1 MTHILD
7 TNRNTTGRYDRL
19 KAAGYDTLIRYV
31 SRGGGDKVV
40 TVAEARATAA
50 AEFKLVLVY
59 EVNGRPRGADV
70 GHADGVFALAYAQ
83 KVGAPQGAI
92 LLYTAD
98 EDTTGATFGPTRDAF
113 KAFAAAIAP
122 MYRCGGYGS
131 GWLLDQLFAAKIIV
145 GRWITDSAGFRGSKE
160 AVAAGRYEMKQALPS
175 TIAGL
180 DADAD
185 AEHYGVDGTAPD
197 IGAFAPFFGKLA
209 DIVDPVYP
217 PGDATPPAHDT
228 EWVQASLNKI
238 MNAGLVVDGDPGPNT
253 KAAVAAF
260 QKAHPPLVV
269 DGIAGPKTK
278 AMIEQALP
286 K

>member
-19 KAAGYDTLIRYV
+19 KAARYDTLIRYV

-40 TVAEARATAA
+40 TVAEARAIAA

-92 LLYTAD
+92 LWYTAD

-145 GRWITDSAGFRGSKE
+145 GRWITDSAGFRGRKEGGASAWRLARVLAAKIIVGRWIPASGASRGRKE

-175 TIAGL
+175 TI
-180 DADAD
+180 
-185 AEHYGVDGTAPD
+185 
-197 IGAFAPFFGKLA
+197 
-209 DIVDPVYP
+209 
-217 PGDATPPAHDT
+217 
-228 EWVQASLNKI
+228 
-238 MNAGLVVDGDPGPNT
+238 
-253 KAAVAAF
+253 
-260 QKAHPPLVV
+260 
-269 DGIAGPKTK
+269 
-278 AMIEQALP
+278 
-286 K
+286 